1 VSRALKSVAGVSDV
15 RVVYTEKRAYI
26 NAKDP
31 VCKDEKAEALISA
44 LEKSGYGGTLESKKK
59 S

>member
-1 VSRALKSVAGVSDV
+1 MARALKSVAGVSDA
-15 RVVYTEKRAYI
+15 RVVYTEKRAYV

-31 VCKDEKAEALISA
+31 ICKEEKAESLISA
-44 LEKSGYGGTLESKKK
+44 LEKSGYGGSLESKKK